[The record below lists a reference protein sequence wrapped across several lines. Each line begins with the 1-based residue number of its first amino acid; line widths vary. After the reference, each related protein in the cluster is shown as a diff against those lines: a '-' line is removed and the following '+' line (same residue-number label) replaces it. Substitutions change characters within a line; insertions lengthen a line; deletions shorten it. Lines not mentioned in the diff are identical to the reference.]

1 MYLLDTNVVSELHK
15 AIRRRG
21 DPRVTAWLAES
32 DLRMCFLSVITLME
46 LETGVLRMERRDVR
60 QGAALRDW
68 LEDRVIP
75 QFDGRVLP
83 VDAAVAPGE
92 VADGAGSLV
101 AGDRQNGSECLVV
114 AAVELEVVAAG
125 RRHRRLHVL
134 GRLGDRLAERR
145 HVLHRGVLPVDV
157 LHGRLEHLEVLAH
170 QVHALGRDAVQPGD
184 VVVPAATGGSRD
196 EHDRTENCHAALHVL
211 PLSDR

>member
-32 DLRMCFLSVITLME
+32 DLRMCFLSAITLME

-60 QGAALRDW
+60 QGAALRKW

-83 VDAAVAPGE
+83 VDAAVA
-92 VADGAGSLV
+92 
-101 AGDRQNGSECLVV
+101 
-114 AAVELEVVAAG
+114 
-125 RRHRRLHVL
+125 RHCARLHVPDP
-134 GRLGDRLAERR
+134 RPDS
-145 HVLHRGVLPVDV
+145 D
-157 LHGRLEHLEVLAH
+157 
-170 QVHALGRDAVQPGD
+170 ALI
-184 VVVPAATGGSRD
+184 AATALVHGLTLVTRNVADFAGTGASLFNPWQAGTVQEVVRGRYARVPGS
-196 EHDRTENCHAALHVL
+196 
-211 PLSDR
+211 